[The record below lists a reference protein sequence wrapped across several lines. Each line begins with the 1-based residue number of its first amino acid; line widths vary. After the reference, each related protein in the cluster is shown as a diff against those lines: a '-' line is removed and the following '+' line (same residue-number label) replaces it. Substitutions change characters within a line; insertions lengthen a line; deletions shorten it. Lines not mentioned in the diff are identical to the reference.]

1 MNKLNNNLILKKMN
15 NYKNFNSNLCVKYII
30 NNICNVVVK
39 MIWYNYYTNKFN
51 INVKYVKKNLYLIK
65 LIIRNIYN
73 NANFVICMFIIWMN
87 IY

>member
-39 MIWYNYYTNKFN
+39 MI
-51 INVKYVKKNLYLIK
+51 
-65 LIIRNIYN
+65 
-73 NANFVICMFIIWMN
+73 
-87 IY
+87 